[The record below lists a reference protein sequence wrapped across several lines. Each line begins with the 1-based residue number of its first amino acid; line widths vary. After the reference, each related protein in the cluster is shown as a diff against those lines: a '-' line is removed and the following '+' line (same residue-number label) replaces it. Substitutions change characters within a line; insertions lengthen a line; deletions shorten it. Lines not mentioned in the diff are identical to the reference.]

1 MAGGIK
7 RLAKETAVYG
17 LSSILGRFLNWC
29 FVFLYI
35 NVLKSTSEYGIVT
48 NLYAFM
54 ALLLIILTYGLET
67 GFFRFANDK
76 NCKDPIKVYTT
87 GLISLASTSTLFFV
101 LVAIFLK
108 PVSAALGYPDG
119 EACVMMLSIIIAMD
133 AFTSLPFAYLRY
145 KQKAIRFAALKLLSI
160 GINIA
165 LNLFFFLV
173 CPAIYKNNPGAI
185 SWFFD
190 PDKLVEYIFISN
202 LISSSVTLVLLLPEL
217 TGMKYRFDL
226 SLWKRMLRYSFPL
239 LILGVAGIMNQTFD
253 KMFYPTL
260 ASGRPDYMGELGVYG
275 AAYKVA
281 IVMVMFTQAFRF
293 AYEPF
298 IFAKNREES
307 LEKSKATYASAM
319 KYFIIFSL
327 FIFLAV
333 MFYIDA
339 VRLVMPDNY
348 FTGVKIVP
356 IVMAGEIFFGIFFNL
371 SLWYKLTDRT
381 QWGAW
386 FSIGGFMITAAINI
400 AFVPKYGYMACA
412 WGAFFCYLA
421 MMLASYFIGQHF
433 FPIKYDL
440 KGIGIYAAL
449 TVAAYA
455 AATYTPIEN
464 AAASYAFRTLLLG
477 MFVLYAFKRDVPL
490 NLAEIRKKLHR

>member
-1 MAGGIK
+1 M
-7 RLAKETAVYG
+7 AKETAIYG

-54 ALLLIILTYGLET
+54 ALLLIILTYGMET
-67 GFFRFANDK
+67 GFFRFANDRD
-76 NCKDPIKVYTT
+76 CKDPMKVYTT
-87 GLISLASTSTLFFV
+87 GLISLAATSSLFIV
-101 LVAIFLK
+101 LVGAFLK
-108 PVSAALGYPDG
+108 PVSAALGYPGG
-119 EACVMMLSIIIAMD
+119 EACVMMLAIIIAMD
-133 AFTSLPFAYLRY
+133 AFTSLPFAFLRY
-145 KQKAIRFAALKLLSI
+145 KQKALRFAALKLLSI

-173 CPAIYKNNPGAI
+173 CPAIYGNNPDAV
-185 SWFFD
+185 SWFFN
-190 PDKLVEYIFISN
+190 PDRLVEYIFISN
-202 LISSSVTLVLLLPEL
+202 LVSSSVTLVMLLPEL
-217 TGMKYRFDL
+217 TGIKYRFDI
-226 SLWKRMLRYSFPL
+226 SLWKRMLQYSFPL
-239 LILGVAGIMNQTFD
+239 LILGIAGIMNQTFD

-260 ASGRPDYMGELGVYG
+260 AAGRPGFMGELGVYG

-307 LEKSKATYASAM
+307 MENSKETYASAM

-333 MFYIDA
+333 MFYIDI
-339 VRLVMPDNY
+339 VRLVMPESY
-348 FTGVKIVP
+348 FRGVKIVP
-356 IVMAGEIFFGIFFNL
+356 IVMAGEIFFGVFYNL

-386 FSIGGFMITAAINI
+386 FSIGGFIITAAINI
-400 AFVPKYGYMACA
+400 AFVPQYGYMACA

-421 MMLASYFIGQHF
+421 MMLSSYFIGQHY

-440 KGIGIYAAL
+440 KGIGAYTAIAL
-449 TVAAYA
+449 AAYA
-455 AATYTPIEN
+455 AAAYVPIGN
-464 AAASYAFRTLLLG
+464 TAASYAFRTLLLAL
-477 MFVLYAFKRDVPL
+477 FVAFAFKRDIRISVSD
-490 NLAEIRKKLHR
+490 IRKMLHR